1 MYDCVSNLYSS
12 SHVETCKLNNVVE
25 QKQKLFSIYIHIVN
39 KTVWMYIVS
48 VSTFIAV

>member
-25 QKQKLFSIYIHIVN
+25 QKQKLFSIDIHVVN

-48 VSTFIAV
+48 ESPLL